1 MSRTIFN
8 PNGKNSFTSLV
19 VENYFVDKTVF
30 IGKTIERLDSSD
42 RKLIAFT
49 RPRRFGKTVTAHML
63 ASFYSKGADTKNI
76 FSRLNI
82 ATDYKKGTDFNYEEY
97 LNKFD
102 VIYWDLNSIKGDF
115 TAYQCDASLHIEGID
130 DLVDYLQFI
139 TVLEL
144 KQNRE
149 FEEKISNN
157 PLIGKKSLKQALVTT
172 QNKFVLIMDEW
183 DLIYRDYRED
193 EQLQKKFIDLLTG
206 LFKAYDG
213 LECFSL
219 VYLTGILPIKKYNSE
234 SALNNFE
241 EFNMLSPEPYEEY
254 LGFTEEEVEK
264 TVNKSDSGLSL
275 AELKEWYDGYRFN
288 GKDIYNPNSVALA
301 IKKGKCRSF
310 WSGTS
315 SNEEIIR
322 LINMNFD
329 GIKDDILN
337 MIAGSMVEFDF
348 ETFQNDLVSIDNK
361 DQALSLLVCLGYLG
375 CINAG
380 DTQRLAFVPN
390 KEIRSALNSIVR
402 KQHWYNSLPIIE
414 RSEKLFQAI
423 KNCDAETVAQIIEN
437 IHNSTYVS
445 VLGYNREEALI
456 FCLIAGLM
464 WSIGT
469 DYECYREVQSG
480 AGFVDLV
487 YVPKIKV
494 DLPVLLIEFKRDAG
508 ADAALKQIK
517 ENNYVSRYCSDRADN
532 EVVMIGLS
540 YNSKTKEHQC
550 VIESLVQ

>member
-1 MSRTIFN
+1 
-8 PNGKNSFTSLV
+8 
-19 VENYFVDKTVF
+19 
-30 IGKTIERLDSSD
+30 
-42 RKLIAFT
+42 
-49 RPRRFGKTVTAHML
+49 
-63 ASFYSKGADTKNI
+63 
-76 FSRLNI
+76 
-82 ATDYKKGTDFNYEEY
+82 
-97 LNKFD
+97 
-102 VIYWDLNSIKGDF
+102 
-115 TAYQCDASLHIEGID
+115 
-130 DLVDYLQFI
+130 
-139 TVLEL
+139 
-144 KQNRE
+144 
-149 FEEKISNN
+149 
-157 PLIGKKSLKQALVTT
+157 
-172 QNKFVLIMDEW
+172 
-183 DLIYRDYRED
+183 
-193 EQLQKKFIDLLTG
+193 
-206 LFKAYDG
+206 
-213 LECFSL
+213 
-219 VYLTGILPIKKYNSE
+219 
-234 SALNNFE
+234 
-241 EFNMLSPEPYEEY
+241 
-254 LGFTEEEVEK
+254 
-264 TVNKSDSGLSL
+264 
-275 AELKEWYDGYRFN
+275 
-288 GKDIYNPNSVALA
+288 
-301 IKKGKCRSF
+301 
-310 WSGTS
+310 
-315 SNEEIIR
+315 
-322 LINMNFD
+322 MNFD

-402 KQHWYNSLPIIE
+402 KQPWYNSLPIIE